1 MGHNRVEDALARVGE
16 KKLLWGLMVVGL
28 VSHAFNMFGYPLY
41 LGDEGIYMEQAWAVL
56 RLGKLAPYTYFYDHA
71 PAGWL
76 LIALWLM
83 VMPKGVLTFGMA
95 VASGRVLMLI
105 LHIASLFLLF
115 KITRSFSGSLLAA
128 TAATLMFTLS
138 PLSLYYQRMVLLDN
152 IMVFW
157 VLLSIYLVQYH
168 GSRLMA
174 ILASGAAMGIGIL
187 TKENAIFFLP
197 VVGYLL
203 LRTVRTGHMRR
214 FAASGWVFAVV
225 MVVSLYPLYAM
236 LKTELFPADMGF
248 LSDGAP
254 AQHVSL
260 IGTIGWQ
267 LQRSGGGILDPYS
280 QFWRFFWAKWWAKDS
295 VIIVA
300 GMGAA
305 VLNLLI
311 GYLTRRVSYVLAS
324 LLCLLFGV
332 YLARG
337 SVMLEFYVVPILPFL
352 AMNFGMLVGMVMD
365 RRPAVLGVPALLAGG
380 IAMSG
385 LFIYTAR
392 DHYVIDFTRLQ
403 GEQLAWIQEN
413 IDPSAVMV
421 VDDDLWVDLHEPA
434 GDRPTF
440 PRAHSH
446 WKVAQDPAVQ
456 VQALHNDWRSVDYL
470 IMSNKL
476 LTTFGENN
484 EVLPTEIYDHSRLVA
499 AFADGDVQL
508 QIRRVVK

>member
-1 MGHNRVEDALARVGE
+1 
-16 KKLLWGLMVVGL
+16 
-28 VSHAFNMFGYPLY
+28 
-41 LGDEGIYMEQAWAVL
+41 
-56 RLGKLAPYTYFYDHA
+56 HA

-76 LIALWLM
+76 QIALWLAIL
-83 VMPKGVLTFGMA
+83 PKGAYTFGMA

-105 LHIASLFLLF
+105 LHLASVFLLF
-115 KITRSFSGSLLAA
+115 KVTRAFSGSLLAA

-157 VLLSIYLVQYH
+157 VLLSIYVVQYH
-168 GSRLMA
+168 GSRLMTV
-174 ILASGAAMGIGIL
+174 LGSGAAMGIAIL
-187 TKENAIFFLP
+187 TKENAVFFLP

-203 LRTVRTGHMRR
+203 FRTVRAGHMRR
-214 FAASGWVFAVV
+214 FAAWGWVFAVV
-225 MVVSLYPLYAM
+225 MVVSVYPLYAL
-236 LKTELFPADMGF
+236 LKTELLPADMGF

-295 VIIVA
+295 VIIVV
-300 GMGAA
+300 GMSAA
-305 VLNLLI
+305 IINLLA
-311 GYLTRRVSYVLAS
+311 GYLLRRVNFVLVS

-352 AMNFGMLVGMVMD
+352 AMNFGLLVGLVMD
-365 RRPAVLGVPALLAGG
+365 RWPALLGVPLLLAAD
-380 IAMSG
+380 ICMIG
-385 LFIYTAR
+385 LFVYTAR
-392 DHYVIDFTRLQ
+392 DHYLIDFTRLQ
-403 GEQLAWIQEN
+403 KEQLAWVQEN
-413 IDPSAVMV
+413 ISPSSVMV
-421 VDDDLWVDLHEPA
+421 VDDDIWVDLHEPD
-434 GDRPTF
+434 GDTPTF

-476 LTTFGENN
+476 LTTFN
-484 EVLPTEIYDHSRLVA
+484 EGSETLPIEIYDHSRLVA

-508 QIRRVVK
+508 QVRQVVK

>member
-1 MGHNRVEDALARVGE
+1 MEHNRVEDALGRLGE
-16 KKLLWGLMVVGL
+16 KKLLWVLMVIAL
-28 VSHAFNMFGYPLY
+28 ISHAFNMFGYPLY

-76 LIALWLM
+76 LISLWLM
-83 VMPKGVLTFGMA
+83 ILPKGVLTFGMA
-95 VASGRVLMLI
+95 VNSGRVLMLI
-105 LHIASLFLLF
+105 LHLISVLLLF
-115 KITRSFSGSLLAA
+115 KVTRGFSGSLLAA

-152 IMVFW
+152 ILVFW
-157 VLLSIYLVQYH
+157 VLLSIYLVLFH
-168 GSRLMA
+168 SSRLMA
-174 ILASGAAMGIGIL
+174 VLGSGALMGVAIV
-187 TKENAIFFLP
+187 TKENAVFFLP

-203 LRTVRTGHMRR
+203 FRTVRTGHMRR

-225 MVVSLYPLYAM
+225 MVVSVYPLYAL
-236 LKTELFPADMGF
+236 LKTELLPADMGF

-295 VIIVA
+295 VIIVV
-300 GMGAA
+300 GMSAA
-305 VLNLLI
+305 VINLLV
-311 GYLTRRVSYVLAS
+311 GYLSRRVNYVLVS

-352 AMNFGMLVGMVMD
+352 AMNFGLLVGLVAD
-365 RRPAVLGVPALLAGG
+365 RRPAIVGVPLLLVGG
-380 IAMSG
+380 VAMCV
-385 LFIYTAR
+385 LFVYGAR
-392 DHYVIDFTRLQ
+392 DHYLINLTRLQ
-403 GEQLAWIQEN
+403 QEQLAWIQEN
-413 IDPSAVMV
+413 IDPSSVMV
-421 VDDDLWVDLHEPA
+421 VDDDLWVDLHEPGGGGPIFA
-434 GDRPTF
+434 
-440 PRAHSH
+440 RAHSH
-446 WKVAQDPAVQ
+446 WKVSQDPAVQ

-470 IMSNKL
+470 IMANKL
-476 LTTFGENN
+476 LTTFN
-484 EVLPTEIYDHSRLVA
+484 EGNETLPIEIYDNSRLVA

-508 QIRRVVK
+508 QIRQVVK